1 MVIARAKDGN
11 PSTRFYEN
19 PEIIATFDP
28 VRMWLTRNHKKYTQT
43 EPPTNKSLATLCF
56 QLLQFQEANFTSSSR
71 SFIRIPFKCF
81 MDFKP
86 GGGLCHIF
94 LTCFKF
100 RHENNWKKI
109 DLSSSSRTDKH
120 MEMFSVI
127 ERELIAYKCMERPV
141 VYISPTVE
149 KNLNSRLRECA
160 KRLNVSVVESASEA
174 THILHP
180 PPSNWSGDSR
190 DDFQVQRFRV
200 MFHEGRGVLLH
211 WLYSPASHTTWY
223 TGLQFEWSPET
234 ESPFQLE
241 NVRPWEVDAR
251 WLLYSDEAYEWMIE
265 EDFLV
270 SGSVK
275 PRQTYSPDEFMALNS
290 AAAVNSSS
298 SSSQFSSSFTP
309 SSHPDNSGSKKKR
322 RRSPSPSASDL
333 YQPNVSGKKR
343 RPGSSITGSHERS
356 NRGPS
361 GHGSSRK
368 IRKEDEDES
377 SCHTG
382 PQDPNKDDT
391 NDTDIT
397 KDFDDPEPPNKVTPI
412 TTTPAANGSGFN
424 ASRPT
429 RTGNNNS
436 NTNTLHSGGGG
447 GGGGDLGTGRSLFDL
462 DEDNDTG
469 DGVDGGGM
477 NEYHAGMSGVGDL
490 GPGGTSNQGDEGSRQ
505 GGIHTD
511 LSVTEQAHCIVIP
524 SYSAWFDYNAI
535 HGIERRALPEFFNGQ
550 NKSKT
555 PEVYLAYRNFMVD
568 TYRLNPQEYL
578 TFTACRRNLTGDVCS
593 ILRVHAFLE
602 QWGLINYQVTAPLT
616 TSTSGSGTLGVSG
629 GATEAARLAVAA
641 SLGPPSTAHFHILAD
656 SASGLQPIGNQN
668 VVATS
673 TIVSTSGGGATT
685 TTTLT
690 DGGQSAVKDNSTNN
704 NGNVAAATSITS
716 TNNEVIT
723 VSTSS
728 TKPESQGNEFTGTS
742 VTISSASTT
751 TSTEAVNTA
760 LPTVSAATTTTAI
773 NNSSATNITANNNI
787 NNTQVGVNKLPTI
800 GDPALRTDQYLA
812 NASIN
817 KATGGLLDNRSQS
830 ATTTTATSDTV
841 PPPTSQATVVN
852 TKLLK
857 GATQSGWTDQE
868 TLLLLEAL
876 ELYRDDWNKV
886 AEHVGSRTQEECILH
901 FLRLPI
907 EDAYLEGTDPILN
920 LTSLANASH
929 PTPPF
934 SKTVNPILST
944 VAFLAAAVDPR
955 VAAAAA
961 QAALTEYA
969 KMRDEVPAG
978 LLREHKARVEAAV
991 KLGHPV
997 DPQKF
1002 GLDEVGGS
1010 KVNEELEKPCPLPS
1024 VVPNEKS
1031 MEQVISVE
1039 NEAKEI
1045 EHKESTPMD
1054 ITSSSAVDELT
1065 TENKSKS
1072 PEAASFIPKPEECK
1086 MDTVECQEATD
1097 VNKAEPMIIEE
1108 QEAKGET
1115 DEATGVT
1122 QTKPGE
1128 QQQQTVES
1136 LPHLVEQQTE
1146 PVVSEATTAID
1157 ASATTSA
1164 AATSVVQES
1173 EKSSADQQQQPQSQ
1187 SQLAEPSEKTAAT
1200 NSLPPNPDSLGTA
1213 AACALAAAAI
1223 KARHLASVEEKRIK
1237 GLVAQLVETQL
1248 KKLDIKLKQIQE
1260 LESIMEREYEM
1271 IEQMRQQLLQERQ
1284 AFHMEVI
1291 KTMENRARS
1300 LVHHHQQQQQQQQ
1313 QQPQGVG
1320 GGVVVPQQQQ
1330 PPAPLPSQPLQ
1341 PQPQPQLQQPPPQ
1354 QQHPLPSAYATPQG
1368 NTYPVNQITHI
1379 NQVQPQ
1385 PPLPQQP
1392 QHQQQLQPG
1401 THIIQQQQQQQPQ
1414 QIPPSYPPQIPSIP
1428 NDPRLMLNNPTA
1440 PGNLSVYPPPAPQP
1454 PPQSYPSTVQPP
1466 PLQQQQQQPLAP
1478 SLSSSSSSLPSPNQ
1492 QPPSV
1497 GHTSPTPTQLIQHHP
1512 REECQQTT
1520 SQSLPLQ
1527 ASSTMPNTASNNNPP
1542 QMDTT
1547 SEVVWSSSVY
1557 PPTTMTTA
1565 APPPAT
1571 ATTTTQPSMEPHTVR
1586 QFIEQPSRDNP
1597 MVPVPN
1603 ITLTISQ
1610 NVIHPSA
1617 DTVTAASTTTTTN
1630 TSVLANSLCAK
1641 PSPLSSTQSISSA
1654 AAAAVPGVVVVG
1666 SGDGCSEAVA
1676 ATAAGGFQST
1686 EHHHH
1691 QEQQQQPQQHQVSS
1705 IEVNSCTVASLLS
1718 DDNNNANIEVPEAS
1732 GAPATAAAATTTTAE
1747 GSGSPSVPDNNPSI
1761 APPSQTQTQPELSG
1775 STKEEGNIHQA
1786 E

>member
-1 MVIARAKDGN
+1 MCK
-11 PSTRFYEN
+11 F
-19 PEIIATFDP
+19 
-28 VRMWLTRNHKKYTQT
+28 
-43 EPPTNKSLATLCF
+43 
-56 QLLQFQEANFTSSSR
+56 LL
-71 SFIRIPFKCF
+71 
-81 MDFKP
+81 
-86 GGGLCHIF
+86 
-94 LTCFKF
+94 
-100 RHENNWKKI
+100 
-109 DLSSSSRTDKH
+109 
-120 MEMFSVI
+120 
-127 ERELIAYKCMERPV
+127 
-141 VYISPTVE
+141 
-149 KNLNSRLRECA
+149 
-160 KRLNVSVVESASEA
+160 SE
-174 THILHP
+174 
-180 PPSNWSGDSR
+180 
-190 DDFQVQRFRV
+190 
-200 MFHEGRGVLLH
+200 
-211 WLYSPASHTTWY
+211 LYSLTVTRRNLDFALLIPHPQS
-223 TGLQFEWSPET
+223 LQYEWSPET

-275 PRQTYSPDEFMALNS
+275 PRQTYSPDEFMAINTAS
-290 AAAVNSSS
+290 GVNSSS

-333 YQPNVSGKKR
+333 YQPNASGKKR

-368 IRKEDEDES
+368 IRKEATVTLFGHTDEDES

-412 TTTPAANGSGFN
+412 TTPAANGSGFN
-424 ASRPT
+424 ASRST
-429 RTGNNNS
+429 RTGNNNNS
-436 NTNTLHSGGGG
+436 NNILHSGA

-469 DGVDGGGM
+469 DGVDGGI

-673 TIVSTSGGGATT
+673 TIVSTSGGATT

-690 DGGQSAVKDNSTNN
+690 DGGQSGVKDNNTSNNGSSNN
-704 NGNVAAATSITS
+704 NVNAAAATSITS

-728 TKPESQGNEFTGTS
+728 IKPESQGSEFTGTS
-742 VTISSASTT
+742 VTTSSASTT
-751 TSTEAVNTA
+751 SAETVNTT
-760 LPTVSAATTTTAI
+760 LPTVSTTTTAA
-773 NNSSATNITANNNI
+773 NNSSATNITATTTNNN
-787 NNTQVGVNKLPTI
+787 NANQVGVNKLPTI
-800 GDPALRTDQYLA
+800 GDPSLRTDQYLA

-817 KATGGLLDNRSQS
+817 KTTGGLLDNRSQS
-830 ATTTTATSDTV
+830 ASATTTATATSDTA
-841 PPPTSQATVVN
+841 PAPPTPQQATVVN

-1010 KVNEELEKPCPLPS
+1010 KVNEELEKPCPLPPS
-1024 VVPNEKS
+1024 SVVVPNEKS
-1031 MEQVISVE
+1031 MEQIISVE

-1045 EHKESTPMD
+1045 EHKESTPID
-1054 ITSSSAVDELT
+1054 ITTSSTVDELT
-1065 TENKSKS
+1065 SENKPKS
-1072 PEAASFIPKPEECK
+1072 PEATASLLPKPEECK
-1086 MDTVECQEATD
+1086 MDTGECQETAD

-1108 QEAKGET
+1108 QETKGET

-1128 QQQQTVES
+1128 QQQSTVES
-1136 LPHLVEQQTE
+1136 IPHLVEQQSE
-1146 PVVSEATTAID
+1146 PVVSEATTAIN
-1157 ASATTSA
+1157 ANAAAAAT
-1164 AATSVVQES
+1164 AATSVVPES
-1173 EKSSADQQQQPQSQ
+1173 EKSSSADQQPQSQ
-1187 SQLAEPSEKTAAT
+1187 SQQAETSEKSAAAAGGAT

-1300 LVHHHQQQQQQQQ
+1300 LVHHHHQQQQQQ
-1313 QQPQGVG
+1313 QQPQPQGVGG

-1330 PPAPLPSQPLQ
+1330 QQQPPAALPPQPLQ
-1341 PQPQPQLQQPPPQ
+1341 PQPQLQAQQP
-1354 QQHPLPSAYATPQG
+1354 QHPLQSTYVPQG
-1368 NTYPVNQITHI
+1368 NAYPVNQITHI
-1379 NQVQPQ
+1379 NQVQA
-1385 PPLPQQP
+1385 QQP
-1392 QHQQQLQPG
+1392 HQQQQLQPG
-1401 THIIQQQQQQQPQ
+1401 AHIIQQQQQPQ
-1414 QIPPSYPPQIPSIP
+1414 QIPPTYSPQVPSIP
-1428 NDPRLMLNNPTA
+1428 NDPRLLLNNNPTA
-1440 PGNLSVYPPPAPQP
+1440 TGNLSVYPPAPSALPPA
-1454 PPQSYPSTVQPP
+1454 PPQSYPSTVQPS
-1466 PLQQQQQQPLAP
+1466 PLQQQQQQQPLAP
-1478 SLSSSSSSLPSPNQ
+1478 PSSTSSSSSLPSPNQ

-1512 REECQQTT
+1512 REECQTAVN
-1520 SQSLPLQ
+1520 QSLPLQ
-1527 ASSTMPNTASNNNPP
+1527 ASSMPNTANNPPP
-1542 QMDTT
+1542 QMDTVA
-1547 SEVVWSSSVY
+1547 EVWSSSVY
-1557 PPTTMTTA
+1557 PPPTTMPTA
-1565 APPPAT
+1565 PAPPLP
-1571 ATTTTQPSMEPHTVR
+1571 TTTPSSMEPPHTIR
-1586 QFIEQPSRDNP
+1586 QFIEPSSRDNP
-1597 MVPVPN
+1597 MLLPVPN
-1603 ITLTISQ
+1603 ITLTLSQ
-1610 NVIHPSA
+1610 NVSHPS
-1617 DTVTAASTTTTTN
+1617 DTVTTATTN
-1630 TSVLANSLCAK
+1630 TSVLANSLTSK
-1641 PSPLSSTQSISSA
+1641 QPLSTQPVSSGG
-1654 AAAAVPGVVVVG
+1654 GVVVVGG
-1666 SGDGCSEAVA
+1666 SGDGCSEAASAPGV
-1676 ATAAGGFQST
+1676 FQST
-1686 EHHHH
+1686 EHHPHH
-1691 QEQQQQPQQHQVSS
+1691 QEQQHQVSS

-1732 GAPATAAAATTTTAE
+1732 VTASVAATVAATTTTTAAAE
-1747 GSGSPSVPDNNPSI
+1747 GSGSPSVPSDNNPSL
-1761 APPSQTQTQPELSG
+1761 APPPTPQTQTQPELSG
-1775 STKEEGNIHQA
+1775 PTKKEEEQGNIHQA